1 MKKNRI
7 IAALLALSVGSFGVH
22 KFYLNRI
29 GPGALYLFLT
39 FFIAASIKFPFT
51 FFLGLIDA
59 VKLFSMSDTAFNE
72 MYNSSEGNK
81 QGRDR
86 SSRRA
91 NRENRRSSRELERME
106 AERKNYNYDKS
117 LASNPFV
124 KSAEKKYKEY
134 DLEGAEKDFEQALK
148 LTRGNKEL
156 YFKMAC
162 VQSLLEN
169 KKKAFSYIEESVK
182 LGFRDFEKI
191 KTIDDLAYLRIQPE
205 FDSFVER
212 GYKVEKITKIEA
224 PKEDIIQDDA
234 LLSQLNKLKDL
245 RERGLLSDNEYLY
258 EKEKLRNR

>member
-1 MKKNRI
+1 MKKSRI
-7 IAALLALSVGSFGVH
+7 IAALLALTLGSLGVH

-39 FFIAASIKFPFT
+39 FFVAASIKFPFT

-59 VKLFSMSDTAFNE
+59 VKLFGMSDGAFNE
-72 MYNSSEGNK
+72 KYNTASGSQQSSN
-81 QGRDR
+81 R
-86 SSRRA
+86 SNRNV
-91 NRENRRSSRELERME
+91 NRENRRSSKELDKME
-106 AERKNYNYDKS
+106 AERKNYNYEKN

-134 DLEGAEKDFEQALK
+134 DLEGAEKDYEQALK
-148 LTRGNKEL
+148 LTRGSGDL

-169 KKKAFSYIEESVK
+169 KEKAFSFIEQSIRS
-182 LGFRDFEKI
+182 GFKDYDKI
-191 KTIDDLAYLRIQPE
+191 KTKDDLAYLRIQPE
-205 FDSFVER
+205 FESFVER
-212 GYKVEKITKIEA
+212 GYKVQKMSQIET
-224 PKEDIIQDDA
+224 PKDDLLQDDA

-258 EKEKLRNR
+258 EKEKLRKR

>member
-1 MKKNRI
+1 MKKNKI
-7 IAALLALSVGSFGVH
+7 LAALLAMTVGSFGVH

-51 FFLGLIDA
+51 FILGLIDA
-59 VKLFSMSDTAFNE
+59 VKLFSMSDAAFNE
-72 MYNSSEGNK
+72 MYNATSNNVQS
-81 QGRDR
+81 RDR
-86 SSRRA
+86 SNKRA
-91 NRENRRSSRELERME
+91 RTENRRSSQELDRME
-106 AERKNYNYDKS
+106 AERKNYNYEKT

-124 KSAEKKYKEY
+124 KSGEKKYKEY

-148 LTRGNKEL
+148 LTRGSGDL

-169 KKKAFSYIEESVK
+169 KDKAFSYIEESIK
-182 LGFRDFEKI
+182 MGFRDFEKI

-205 FDSFVER
+205 FDLFVES
-212 GYKVEKITKIEA
+212 GYKIEKTNKIEA
-224 PKEDIIQDDA
+224 PKQDLLQDDA

-258 EKEKLRNR
+258 EKEKLTNK